1 MVMSPGQVAGV
12 VVVVL
17 VLIVLVVLLTIF
29 IMKRRQRTRQS
40 SVMNMGFNS
49 SIRVQDDDS
58 SVRGFSNPHYDNQ
71 PPDAETSEGART
83 KTDSQS
89 EGTAA

>member
-1 MVMSPGQVAGV
+1 MSPGQVAGV

-49 SIRVQDDDS
+49 SVS
-58 SVRGFSNPHYDNQ
+58 HCNLFSIKAYGLYNI
-71 PPDAETSEGART
+71 A
-83 KTDSQS
+83 
-89 EGTAA
+89 